1 MLDILVKYQARTCL
15 IKKSVLKESGQFV
28 NNTELKKKIIGRE
41 HLISLSS
48 RWHDKGKKI
57 VLANGLFDILHVG
70 HIRYLREARNYGDIL
85 LVAIN
90 SDKSV
95 RALRGEK
102 KPIIN
107 EQDRAYLV
115 SGLEMVDYVTIFD
128 ETSVENILR
137 IVKPHVHAKG
147 TDYTKDNVP
156 EKELAKELGIE
167 IIIAGDEKNHATT
180 DIIEYIVRNF
190 C

>member
-1 MLDILVKYQARTCL
+1 M
-15 IKKSVLKESGQFV
+15 
-28 NNTELKKKIIGRE
+28 NNTELRNKIVDRE

-48 RWHDKGKKI
+48 GWHEKGKKI

-70 HIRYLREARNYGDIL
+70 HVRYLMEAKDCGDIL

-90 SDKSV
+90 SDKSA
-95 RALRGEK
+95 RALKGEK
-102 KPIIN
+102 KPINN

-128 ETSVENILR
+128 EISVENILR
-137 IVKPHVHAKG
+137 IVKPDIHAKG

-167 IIIAGDEKNHATT
+167 IRITGDEKNHATT